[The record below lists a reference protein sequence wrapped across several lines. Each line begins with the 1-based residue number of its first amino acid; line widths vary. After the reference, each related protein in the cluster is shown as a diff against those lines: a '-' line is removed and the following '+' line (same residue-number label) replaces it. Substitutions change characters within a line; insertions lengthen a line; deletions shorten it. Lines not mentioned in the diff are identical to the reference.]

1 MKFMYD
7 KIRFIIR
14 KSGVLLINCII
25 FCLSLLIPKTNKIVV
40 IGGWFG
46 ERFADNSKHFFLN
59 AHANK
64 KALNINKVVWITR
77 DKNIYKELKK
87 NKFIVYMAWSLLG
100 IWYHFRAKNHIIDQ
114 SPFDINPFF
123 SIRSRRV
130 NLWHGFPLKRIGT
143 YMKNS
148 KIKPKYKSIK
158 WYLRK
163 ISVVGCWYDCYVLTT
178 SEFSSKI
185 IGRAFDVS
193 EERTIIS
200 GYPRNYIAL
209 SDDPLN
215 YIPHNEHYHYEMVR
229 SFKESGYR
237 IIGYFPT
244 FRDKKETLI
253 FGTDQYNE
261 ILSFLDLCENLKIKV
276 IGKFHFAGKNDRCIK
291 EIDAHKA
298 FLNLPSDNDL
308 YTFIEQIDLLI
319 TDYSSIY
326 FDFLLYNKPIIFFPY
341 DLKYYIEEDRGMIF
355 KYDEYTPGP
364 KAYDLKELTDLLKD
378 GYEKFEGY
386 YRDSYSKTAGSLKIS
401 IFDNPEAMGIEHL
414 WNNIIT
420 K

>member
-1 MKFMYD
+1 
-7 KIRFIIR
+7 
-14 KSGVLLINCII
+14 
-25 FCLSLLIPKTNKIVV
+25 
-40 IGGWFG
+40 
-46 ERFADNSKHFFLN
+46 
-59 AHANK
+59 
-64 KALNINKVVWITR
+64 
-77 DKNIYKELKK
+77 
-87 NKFIVYMAWSLLG
+87 
-100 IWYHFRAKNHIIDQ
+100 
-114 SPFDINPFF
+114 
-123 SIRSRRV
+123 
-130 NLWHGFPLKRIGT
+130 
-143 YMKNS
+143 MKNS

-253 FGTDQYNE
+253 FGSDQFDE
-261 ILSFLDLCENLKIKV
+261 ILYFLDFCENLKIKI
-276 IGKFHFAGKNDRCIK
+276 IGKFHFAGKNDKCLE
-291 EIDAHKA
+291 EINAHQA
-298 FLNLPSDNDL
+298 FVNLSSDNDV
-308 YTFIEQIDLLI
+308 YTFIRHIDLLI

-326 FDFLLYNKPIIFFPY
+326 FDFLLSEKPIIFFPY
-341 DLKYYIEEDRGMIF
+341 DLKYYVEEDRGLIF

-364 KAYDLKELTDLLKD
+364 KVYNLKELEDLLKG
-378 GYEKFEGY
+378 GYNKFEKY
-386 YRDSYSKTAGSLKIS
+386 YLDLYLENAAALKIL
-401 IFDNPEAMGIEHL
+401 IFDKPQKMMIKHL
-414 WNNIIT
+414 WDQIII